1 MVQTGPDE
9 IWMDHFSC
17 WNVKEPGF
25 LIIGGDLVRGMLNG
39 LLAVVSLAIAIV
51 CFIYYRQD
59 ASTLLIVLTIIFAVL
74 MVVFGGMFLSGRV
87 NKTED
92 IHITE

>member
-1 MVQTGPDE
+1 M
-9 IWMDHFSC
+9 S
-17 WNVKEPGF
+17 
-25 LIIGGDLVRGMLNG
+25 GMLNG
-39 LLAVVSLAIAIV
+39 LLAVVSLAIAVV
-51 CFIYYRQD
+51 CFIYYRQN
-59 ASTLLIVLTIIFAVL
+59 ASTLLIVLTIIFGVL

>member
-1 MVQTGPDE
+1 MSKRPNF
-9 IWMDHFSC
+9 W
-17 WNVKEPGF
+17 GF
-25 LIIGGDLVRGMLNG
+25 LIIGGGLMSGMLNG
-39 LLAVVSLAIAIV
+39 LLAVVSLAIAVV
-51 CFIYYRQD
+51 CFIYYRQN
-59 ASTLLIVLTIIFAVL
+59 ASTLLIVLTIIFGVL

>member
-1 MVQTGPDE
+1 M
-9 IWMDHFSC
+9 
-17 WNVKEPGF
+17 
-25 LIIGGDLVRGMLNG
+25 RGMLNG
-39 LLAVVSLAIAIV
+39 LLAVVSLAIAVV

>member
-1 MVQTGPDE
+1 
-9 IWMDHFSC
+9 
-17 WNVKEPGF
+17 
-25 LIIGGDLVRGMLNG
+25 VRGALNG
-39 LLAVVSLAIAIV
+39 LLAIASLAIAAV
-51 CFIYYRQD
+51 CFYFYRQN
-59 ASTLLIVLTIIFAVL
+59 ASTWLIAVAIICAVL

>member
-1 MVQTGPDE
+1 MSGA
-9 IWMDHFSC
+9 
-17 WNVKEPGF
+17 
-25 LIIGGDLVRGMLNG
+25 LNG
-39 LLAVVSLAIAIV
+39 LLAIVSLAIAAV
-51 CFIYYRQD
+51 CFWFYRQN
-59 ASTLLIVLTIIFAVL
+59 ANGLLIALAIIFAVL